1 MQATVD
7 ATAVKHLTRAL
18 TCLSKFGE
26 EVILVATPETL
37 ALSSTNSSNS
47 AYGRFKYPRSFFSKY
62 RVDAGLVDD
71 DGGAPSISGQI
82 ATKSLLSI
90 FRHRTNEKGCEK
102 CDFIITDGPS
112 QHVQVEDEDEER
124 DSLESRLTVR
134 LHCKHGVVKTH
145 RLALNVA
152 NNLAPSVPDAAQESR
167 MVVGSKTLKSLL
179 EHFPFGKGSKSDPQL
194 IWYFYDDE
202 VQLRSHAASVDDKGG
217 VGRQSSVALMML
229 MIDVGR
235 PQLATE
241 LTISAEEF
249 DEYDLQT
256 GPMMLSFHLR
266 EFNAPVAFAEASQLP
281 LEIRFTD
288 PADMISISADHEL
301 FSSLFVI
308 ATSHVQSSQQ
318 TSQNRQRDQGLR
330 VGGGSNGRKRP
341 LDDDSNHRTERNR
354 PRVKKPMK
362 VVYQA
367 DRASIAREMHPPPVP
382 REPQPSW
389 AILTAAQQPEAQD
402 QYEDYN
408 ENAYA
413 SAGPSQP
420 EMGRAAVKEPLFL
433 PSSQLSQL
441 PPAVEAAIIES
452 GLGIEHMSA
461 EEFAAMLQCD
471 ADEIEFGEARV
482 KPEESQ
488 EDDLGEDDGQV
499 DDGMDFAPG
508 GLRGRT
514 DSFELV
520 DDVEMAP
527 TQNDGGTKAFRPLF
541 ED

>member
-7 ATAVKHLTRAL
+7 ATALKHLTRAL

-62 RVDAGLVDD
+62 RVDAALVDD
-71 DGGAPSISGQI
+71 DGGTVSISGQI

-102 CDFIITDGPS
+102 CDLIITDGPS
-112 QHVQVEDEDEER
+112 QHAQVEDEDEER

-145 RLALNVA
+145 RLALNTA
-152 NNLAPSVPDAAQESR
+152 NNLAPSVPDAAHESR

-179 EHFPFGKGSKSDPQL
+179 EHFPLGKGTKSDPQL
-194 IWYFYDDE
+194 IWYFWDDE
-202 VQLRSHAASVDDKGG
+202 VQLRSHAASVDDKG
-217 VGRQSSVALMML
+217 
-229 MIDVGR
+229 R
-235 PQLATE
+235 PHLATE

-256 GPMMLSFHLR
+256 GSMMISFHLR

-308 ATSHVQSSQQ
+308 ATSHIQSSQQ
-318 TSQNRQRDQGLR
+318 TSQNQQHSQNRQRDQGLR
-330 VGGGSNGRKRP
+330 EGSNSRKRP
-341 LDDDSNHRTERNR
+341 LEDDSNHRTERDR
-354 PRVKKPMK
+354 PKVKAKKPIK
-362 VVYQA
+362 VVHKA
-367 DRASIAREMHPPPVP
+367 DRASIARGMHPPPSP

-389 AILTAAQQPEAQD
+389 AILTAAQQPDAQGH
-402 QYEDYN
+402 YEEYDDV
-408 ENAYA
+408 AYA

-441 PPAVEAAIIES
+441 PPSVEAAIIES
-452 GLGIEHMSA
+452 GLGIENMSA
-461 EEFAAMLQCD
+461 EEFAAMLEGD
-471 ADEIEFGEARV
+471 ADEVEFDEVRV
-482 KPEESQ
+482 KPEDSQ
-488 EDDLGEDDGQV
+488 EDELGEDDWQV
-499 DDGMDFAPG
+499 DDRMDFAPAV
-508 GLRGRT
+508 LRGRT

-527 TQNDGGTKAFRPLF
+527 TQNNGGTKAFRPLF

>member
-1 MQATVD
+1 MCSFI
-7 ATAVKHLTRAL
+7 LTIARSHPGSYL
-18 TCLSKFGE
+18 SSKFGE
-26 EVILVATPETL
+26 EVTSCRHTRNTRS
-37 ALSSTNSSNS
+37 LSSTNSSNS

-82 ATKSLLSI
+82 ATKAPDEREGVREVRFI
-90 FRHRTNEKGCEK
+90 
-102 CDFIITDGPS
+102 IITDGPS

-202 VQLRSHAASVDDKGG
+202 VQLRSHAASVDDKG
-217 VGRQSSVALMML
+217 
-229 MIDVGR
+229 R

-249 DEYDLQT
+249 DE
-256 GPMMLSFHLR
+256 G
-266 EFNAPVAFAEASQLP
+266 VATSARNSHTPAE
-281 LEIRFTD
+281 
-288 PADMISISADHEL
+288 MISISADHEL

-367 DRASIAREMHPPPVP
+367 DRA
-382 REPQPSW
+382 
-389 AILTAAQQPEAQD
+389 
-402 QYEDYN
+402 
-408 ENAYA
+408 
-413 SAGPSQP
+413 AGPSQP

-441 PPAVEAAIIES
+441 PPAVEAAIID
-452 GLGIEHMSA
+452 A

-488 EDDLGEDDGQV
+488 EDDLGEDDWQV

>member
-7 ATAVKHLTRAL
+7 ATAFKHLSRAL
-18 TCLSKFGE
+18 SCLSRIGE

-37 ALSSTNSSNS
+37 ALSSTNSAHS

-62 RVDAGLVDD
+62 LVNPGPVDVGD
-71 DGGAPSISGQI
+71 APSISGQI

-90 FRHRTNEKGCEK
+90 LKHRTNEKGCEK
-102 CDFIITDGPS
+102 CDLIITDGPS
-112 QHVQVEDEDEER
+112 QNPQMDDEDEEC

-145 RLALNVA
+145 RLALNSA
-152 NNLAPSVPDAAQESR
+152 NNLAPSIADAPNESR
-167 MVVGSKTLKSLL
+167 LVIGSKALKSLL

-194 IWYFYDDE
+194 IWHLWDEE
-202 VQLRSHAASVDDKGG
+202 VQLRSNESSVDSKGH
-217 VGRQSSVALMML
+217 
-229 MIDVGR
+229 
-235 PQLATE
+235 PHLATE

-256 GPMMLSFHLR
+256 GSMTLSFHLR

-288 PADMISISADHEL
+288 PADLISISVDHEL
-301 FSSLFVI
+301 FTSLFII

-318 TSQNRQRDQGLR
+318 ASQKRQRAPGLR
-330 VGGGSNGRKRP
+330 VGGDSNGRKRP
-341 LDDDSNHRTERNR
+341 LEDDSNHRTERER
-354 PRVKKPMK
+354 HRMKKPMK
-362 VVYQA
+362 VVHHA
-367 DRASIAREMHPPPVP
+367 DRASMVREMHPPPVP
-382 REPQPSW
+382 REPPPSW

-402 QYEDYN
+402 QFEHYN
-408 ENAYA
+408 DNAYP

-420 EMGRAAVKEPLFL
+420 EVGRAAEKEPLFL

-461 EEFAAMLQCD
+461 EEFAAMLEGD
-471 ADEIEFGEARV
+471 ADEVEFGEACV
-482 KPEESQ
+482 KQEASQ
-488 EDDLGEDDGQV
+488 EDELWEDDWQA
-499 DDGMDFAPG
+499 DDRTDFAPAE
-508 GLRGRT
+508 LRGRT

-527 TQNDGGTKAFRPLF
+527 TQDDGGTKAFRPLF